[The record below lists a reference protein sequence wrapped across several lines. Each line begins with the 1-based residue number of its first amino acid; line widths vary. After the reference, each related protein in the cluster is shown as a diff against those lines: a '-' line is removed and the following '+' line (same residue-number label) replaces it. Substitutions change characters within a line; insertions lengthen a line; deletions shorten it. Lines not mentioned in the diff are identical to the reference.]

1 MILFTEA
8 FTVGLDMESMFALSA
23 ISSIIHLLWAFLS
36 WMLLPW
42 GSHKIFLEFAVGL
55 GLHWQEKKAPAVSF

>member
-23 ISSIIHLLWAFLS
+23 ISSIIHLLWG

-42 GSHKIFLEFAVGL
+42 VSHKIFLEFAVGL